1 MYKKIAFLFALLAF
15 ISCKKTDVDS
25 DESDKNEKDKIKTAH
40 WLLGQWETK
49 SEDGTLT
56 EIWKKANDST
66 YNGQSFF
73 LKGKDTIHYE
83 TILLQQVEDQL
94 RYNANVRGQNDDKPV
109 AFLLTETKENQLVF
123 TNLKHDY
130 PQKISYTQVAKDSL
144 VAEISGIQS
153 GKPSSEKYMM
163 LRTK

>member
-1 MYKKIAFLFALLAF
+1 MYKKITFLVLITIFV
-15 ISCKKTDVDS
+15 SCKKTDS
-25 DESDKNEKDKIKTAH
+25 DDPDQNEKDIIKTAR
-40 WLLGQWETK
+40 WLQGQWENK

-56 EIWKKANDST
+56 ETWKKVNDST
-66 YNGQSFF
+66 YNGHSFF

-83 TILLQQVEDQL
+83 TIVLQQIEEQL
-94 RYNANVRGQNDDKPV
+94 SYNANVRGQNDDKPV

-123 TNLKHDY
+123 ENPTHDY
-130 PQKISYTQVAKDSL
+130 PQKISYTQVSKDSL

-153 GKPSSEKYMM
+153 GKPSSEKYVM